1 MRVLFPLLALLTWT
15 ACSNDAPSTTPA
27 PANVQEPQAPVVQP
41 PKVASP
47 TIDLHS
53 LEGSGLKFNGV
64 YDAPSGN
71 LHYYMRFFERGNV
84 ALVAGQQ
91 KPDDPVDLR
100 SYLAQDA
107 KSGTNSVHNVPVT
120 RRNDSLFFTTM
131 ATRGAIRYAG
141 VVSGDSLRFI
151 KHSAATGKQ
160 AVVVYGFVPD

>member
-1 MRVLFPLLALLTWT
+1 
-15 ACSNDAPSTTPA
+15 
-27 PANVQEPQAPVVQP
+27 
-41 PKVASP
+41 
-47 TIDLHS
+47 
-53 LEGSGLKFNGV
+53 LEGTGLKFHGV

-100 SYLAQDA
+100 SFLTQDA
-107 KSGTNSVHNVPVT
+107 KSGTNNVHNVPVT

-131 ATRGAIRYAG
+131 ATRGAISYAG
-141 VVSGDSLRFI
+141 VVNGDSLRFL
-151 KHSAATGKQ
+151 KRSEVTGKQ